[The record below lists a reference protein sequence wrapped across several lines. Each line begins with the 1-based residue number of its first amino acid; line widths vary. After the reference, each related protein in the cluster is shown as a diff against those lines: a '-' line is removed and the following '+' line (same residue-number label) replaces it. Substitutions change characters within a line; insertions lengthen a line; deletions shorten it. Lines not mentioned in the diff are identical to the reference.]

1 MDYEIVKE
9 FLLNN
14 LRKIEGDLTT
24 ETLSKEIKN
33 LEAIIA
39 FNNST
44 PDNIIFKKNIDT
56 NKIDF
61 SKLQKEIETYFAIT
75 VKEGVLLS
83 VKKDRDSQWW
93 SNKLK
98 QENENFY
105 WDRYKKYISQK
116 LNNTVVKTLDEDTD
130 VIMDNIENPQ
140 LEEFDVRGMVV
151 GHVQSGKTGNYSG
164 LLCKAAD
171 AGYKFIVVI
180 AGGMNNL
187 RNQTQKRLNEYFV
200 GTDNNQDLEIKKY
213 GIYDNSK
220 QPISLTTSKSDFN
233 KKDADNSLNFDNS
246 NSPILA
252 VIKKNV
258 KTLDNVIAWLSGSKE
273 KKIRNHAILLID
285 DESDY
290 ASVNYNEENDPTKI
304 NSKIRELLNLFQK
317 KSYVAYTATPFANI
331 FIDYKAETEAY
342 GKDLFPKDFIYSL
355 DAPSNYSGA
364 KRYFLS
370 SGTDGAPQLINIEDY
385 EDIFPLSQKKAFSV
399 FELPPSLKEAI
410 RCFILNISI
419 RYLRGQVKD
428 SNSMLIHVSRFT
440 DVHSDVSSLVLEYYE
455 TLKEAILA
463 FGKLKNP
470 EHQSEEIMELKE
482 TFEKRYKNVEYN
494 FSEVLK
500 NTVNFIKGILIREV
514 HQKSKLVIDYKEPIN
529 VIAIGGVSLSRGYTL
544 EGLSVSYF
552 IRNSLFYDTLMQ
564 MARWFGYR
572 NNYEDLCK
580 LFTPRE
586 ISDNFIRIDEAID
599 ELDATLVEMR
609 DQGKTPEDFG
619 LWVRFFPDSQLQ
631 VTARNKTRDTKDIVF
646 KMNLSGIFK
655 ERAVLDI
662 DDTIRKNINNNM
674 DKLVEKLI
682 KIKGAGEKV
691 DTNYLWRDID
701 SNILLE
707 FLKSISNNDEN
718 DIIREMCGAFPLRG
732 LIEYFSQ
739 KNKNEKV
746 DICLYSTKR
755 KDYNINNFSIGTQE
769 RTFEKRN
776 SKTKTVVINRRKV
789 SSANPEKVILN
800 EVDRK
805 NEDTTGKIIRK
816 MYMKKPLFMLHYLK
830 EKNSNSDTVY
840 GTFGIAFP
848 LGNLDITKAISL
860 KVNKVY
866 IDKYLSTHDLED
878 DNYEE

>member
-14 LRKIEGDLTT
+14 LRKIEGELTT
-24 ETLSKEIKN
+24 EALSKEIKN
-33 LEAIIA
+33 LNAIIA

-44 PDNIIFKKNIDT
+44 LDNVIFKKNIDI

-61 SKLQKEIETYFAIT
+61 SQLQKEIETYFAIT
-75 VKEGVLLS
+75 VKEGILLS
-83 VKKDRDSQWW
+83 VKKERNLYWW

-105 WDRYKKYISQK
+105 WDRYEKYISKK

-140 LEEFDVRGMVV
+140 LEEFDIRGMVV

-180 AGGMNNL
+180 AGGMDNL

-213 GIYDNSK
+213 GVYDNSK
-220 QPISLTTSKSDFN
+220 QPISLTTTKRDFN
-233 KKDADNSLNFDNS
+233 KGDADKNSLNFDNS

-258 KTLDNVIAWLSGSKE
+258 KTLENIITWLKGSKE

-290 ASVNYNEENDPTKI
+290 ASVNYKDENDPTKI

-317 KSYVAYTATPFANI
+317 KAYVAYTATPFANI
-331 FIDYKAETEAY
+331 FIDYKAETETH

-370 SGTDGAPQLINIEDY
+370 NGIKGAPQLINIEDY
-385 EDIFPLSQKKAFSV
+385 KEIFPLSQKKAFTIS
-399 FELPPSLKEAI
+399 ELPPSLKEAI

-419 RYLRGQVKD
+419 RYLRGQIKD

-440 DVHSDVSSLVLEYYE
+440 DVHSNVKSFVEGYYNILKNAISS
-455 TLKEAILA
+455 

-470 EHQSEEIMELKE
+470 EYQSKEIIDLKE
-482 TFEKRYKNVEYN
+482 TFEKRYKDVEYD

-500 NTVNFIKGILIREV
+500 NTVTFIKKILIREV
-514 HQKSKLVIDYKEPIN
+514 HQRAKKLVIDYKEPIN

-599 ELDATLVEMR
+599 ELDTILVEMR

-619 LWVRFFPDSQLQ
+619 LWVRFFPDTQLQ
-631 VTARNKTRDTKDIVF
+631 VTARNKTKDTKDIVL
-646 KMNLSGIFK
+646 KINLSGVFK
-655 ERAVLDI
+655 ERAVLDT
-662 DDTIRKNINNNM
+662 DENVRMNINNNM
-674 DKLVEKLI
+674 DKLIEKLI
-682 KIKGAGEKV
+682 KIKGIGEKIS
-691 DTNYLWRDID
+691 TNYLWRDID

-707 FLKSISNNDEN
+707 FFKNISDPNEN
-718 DIIREMCGAFPLRG
+718 DIIREMYRGFPLSA
-732 LIEYFSQ
+732 LVEHFSQ
-739 KNKNEKV
+739 KNEKI

-755 KDYNINNFSIGTQE
+755 KDYNINDFFIGTQE
-769 RTFEKRN
+769 RTFEKN
-776 SKTKTVVINRRKV
+776 PKTVVVNRRKV

-800 EVDRK
+800 EIDRK
-805 NEDTTGKIIRK
+805 NEKITGKIVRK
-816 MYMKKPLFMLHYLK
+816 EYMKKPLFMLHYLK
-830 EKNSNSDTVY
+830 EKESNNDIVY

-848 LGNLDITKAISL
+848 LGDLDITKAISL

-866 IDKYLSTHDLED
+866 IDKYLSNDDLED